1 MCQYSQPTK
10 KKKIE
15 SLVMMI
21 RSIFVCGFFFLLL
34 IYLSIFCQWIKFGVQ
49 MNFVCEIIINN
60 KNEIYISFL
69 DSIKKNFII
78 FFSEII
84 STFLNVLFSISTL
97 TGLSS
102 VVGFLFFFF
111 FCLFCFEQQKQQR
124 SSSSCSMILSGSL
137 SD

>member
-10 KKKIE
+10 KNRITGDDD
-15 SLVMMI
+15 SFHFCLW
-21 RSIFVCGFFFLLL
+21 FFFLLL
-34 IYLSIFCQWIKFGVQ
+34 IYLSIFLSMNKVVVQ
-49 MNFVCEIIINN
+49 MNFVCEIIINNN

-78 FFSEII
+78 FFSKII

-102 VVGFLFFFF
+102 VVGFLFF
-111 FCLFCFEQQKQQR
+111 LFCFEQQKQQQ